1 MNITQSSWE
10 LLTLHFK
17 DWIFLD
23 LLMSESE
30 EGGGSILI
38 WWSHLKWLLSIARV
52 CFHQVYDTSPSI
64 STEDGTICKI

>member
-1 MNITQSSWE
+1 MNISQSSWE

-30 EGGGSILI
+30 EGGGGIILI
-38 WWSHLKWLLSIARV
+38 WWAHLKGLLSIAQV
-52 CFHQVYDTSPSI
+52 CFHQIKDTSPSI
-64 STEDGTICKI
+64 STEDGTK